1 MLIFSELHPLQLY
14 LLFLQRLQ
22 PQALSAPAILVGLS
36 ELPVTFAANCQLP
49 AVYLEASV
57 PLCQPFVVYLEEFCD
72 LPVGFGAVVVVFLV
86 DLSAGIGSPHHFSSI
101 Q

>member
-1 MLIFSELHPLQLY
+1 M
-14 LLFLQRLQ
+14 
-22 PQALSAPAILVGLS
+22 
-36 ELPVTFAANCQLP
+36 
-49 AVYLEASV
+49 YLEASV